1 MRTVTVKLDM
11 KLIIK
16 ADDDVEIS
24 KVIDE
29 LDYHFSDTTTQA
41 TIEDM
46 TIEDFEII
54 DSR

>member
-1 MRTVTVKLDM
+1 MRTVIVKLDM
-11 KLIIK
+11 KLTIK
-16 ADDDVEIS
+16 ADDNVEIS

-46 TIEDFEII
+46 TIEDYEVV